1 LGLNLDLADHP
12 LAHQRQVRNTALTVP
27 IGGKQRHD
35 LVGLPAKAPRGVARF
50 GPAIFFVSSV

>member
-35 LVGLPAKAPRGVARF
+35 LVGLAAQGAEGS
-50 GPAIFFVSSV
+50 GPL

>member
-12 LAHQRQVRNTALTVP
+12 LAHQRQVRNTALTVT

-35 LVGLPAKAPRGVARF
+35 LVGLSAKAPRGVARF
-50 GPAIFFVSSV
+50 GPRIFL